1 MNKGYAGNA
10 GPKIKSD
17 CRVSVE
23 LQNSGGIQ
31 INLKSKVDKLFGDQ
45 IHKIANKTLSA
56 LGVTNCILDIE
67 DTGALDWVIAA
78 RIEAAV
84 KEISDTSDE
93 YLPEMKSYCSYET
106 SRERDRLSRLYL
118 PGNNPKMMLN
128 AGIHYPHGIILDLE
142 DAVAPAKK
150 HEARFIVR
158 NALRSVN
165 FYGAERM
172 VRINQGDMG
181 LEDLAFVVPHNVHL
195 ILIPKVE
202 DPDYLL
208 KVDDE
213 IDQLKIQHKI
223 KNEIYYMPIIESA
236 LGVEKAYEIASA
248 SQNTVAMAIGLEDYT
263 ADIGVRRTNT
273 AEESLYART
282 RLVNAAKA
290 TGIQPIDSVFS
301 DVGDMDAL
309 FKNVQIS
316 KQLGFEGMGCIH
328 PRQIKVIHDGFA
340 PEAKEL
346 EKSMKIVN
354 AAIQAEKKGLGVVSI
369 GTKMIDPPV
378 VKRHTKQIERAVRM
392 GLIAENWQ
400 ENLDQE

>member
-1 MNKGYAGNA
+1 MNEGYSGNK

-17 CRVSVE
+17 CHVSIQM
-23 LQNSGGIQ
+23 QNSGGIQ
-31 INLKSKVDKLFGDQ
+31 INLKSKLDKLFGDQ
-45 IHKIANKTLSA
+45 IHKIANETLTA
-56 LGVTNCILDIE
+56 LEITNCTLDIE

-84 KEISDTSDE
+84 KQFSDTKAE
-93 YLPEMKSYCSYET
+93 YLTEMKSYCAYDT
-106 SRERDRLSRLYL
+106 TRERDRLSRLYL
-118 PGNNPKMMLN
+118 PGNSPKMMLN

-150 HEARFIVR
+150 HEARYIVR

-172 VRINQGDMG
+172 VRINQGEMG
-181 LEDLAFVVPHNVHL
+181 LEDLAFIVPHNVHL

-202 DPDYLL
+202 DPNYLL
-208 KVDDE
+208 KIDQE
-213 IDQLKIQHKI
+213 IDKLKKQHNI
-223 KNEIYYMPIIESA
+223 KKDIYYMPIIESA
-236 LGVEKAYEIASA
+236 LGVENAYQIATA
-248 SQNTVAMAIGLEDYT
+248 STNTVALAIGLEDYT
-263 ADIGVRRTNT
+263 ADIGVRRTNS

-290 TGIQPIDSVFS
+290 AGIQPIDSVFS

-309 FKNVQIS
+309 LKNVQIS

-328 PRQIKVIHDGFA
+328 PRQIKVIHQGFA

-346 EKSMKIVN
+346 EKSMKIVD
-354 AAIQAEKKGLGVVSI
+354 AAIKAEKKGLGVVSI

-400 ENLDQE
+400 EALNQE

>member
-1 MNKGYAGNA
+1 MNKGYAGNS

-17 CRVSVE
+17 CHVSIQM
-23 LQNSGGIQ
+23 QNSGGIQ
-31 INLKSKVDKLFGDQ
+31 INLKSKVDKLFGEQ
-45 IHKIANKTLSA
+45 IHKAANETLAA
-56 LGVTNCILDIE
+56 LGINNCQLDIE

-84 KEISDTSDE
+84 KEISDTKAE

-181 LEDLAFVVPHNVHL
+181 LEDLDYIVPHNVHL

-202 DPDYLL
+202 DPEYLR
-208 KVDDE
+208 KVDDK
-213 IDQLKIQHKI
+213 IDQLKAQHNI
-223 KNEIYYMPIIESA
+223 KNQIYYMPIIESA
-236 LGVEKAYEIASA
+236 LGIERAYEIATA
-248 SQNTVAMAIGLEDYT
+248 SKNTVAMAIGLEDYT

-290 TGIQPIDSVFS
+290 GGIQPIDSVFS

-309 FKNVQIS
+309 YKNVQIS

-354 AAIQAEKKGLGVVSI
+354 AAVQAEKKGLGVVSI

-400 ENLDQE
+400 ETLDQA

>member
-17 CRVSVE
+17 CLVSVE

-45 IHKIANKTLSA
+45 IHKIANETLSA
-56 LGVTNCILDIE
+56 LGIANCILDIE

-84 KEISDTSDE
+84 KEITDIKAE

-150 HEARFIVR
+150 HEARFMVR

-181 LEDLAFVVPHNVHL
+181 LEDLAYVVPNNVHL

-208 KVDDE
+208 KVDEE
-213 IDQLKIQHKI
+213 IDQLKIQHRI

-236 LGVEKAYEIASA
+236 LGVEKAFEIATVSK
-248 SQNTVAMAIGLEDYT
+248 NTVAIAIGLEDYT

-290 TGIQPIDSVFS
+290 AGIQPIDSVFS

-354 AAIQAEKKGLGVVSI
+354 AAIQAEKKGFGVVSI

-392 GLIAENWQ
+392 GLIAKNWQ
-400 ENLDQE
+400 ETLDQE